1 MNIKKENIERIVLN
15 IGILL
20 LLFIILNIL
29 TTTVFQ
35 IVNIAMSSA
44 NITVSSI
51 LTIGIFLLLNRK
63 RINKKNCYLYIGS
76 IVITLLIFIIGSMY
90 MGKIYDYSCDG
101 NFYHKTAIGVIKEG
115 WNPLYENSADF
126 CKEINSEIEDKGQ
139 FLWVDHYP
147 KATWNFAASIYSITN
162 NIESGKVITLLLM
175 CSIMCITYAYL
186 SNRFL
191 KSWQAILIA
200 IVLAFNPIVIS
211 QIFTYYVDGI
221 MGLLIYGIILFLIM
235 LTDKKFT
242 LLSDCEKWLL
252 LASEIILCMNIK
264 FTGVYFA
271 AIFSIIFYLF
281 WLIKSYKDKNLKED
295 IMKFTTKFAIIV
307 VIGLIVVGGS
317 TYLKNTIDHI
327 NPLYPLI
334 GEGKVDIVTTMQP
347 QSFGTKNRFVKL
359 FESIFSKSENITYPS
374 GDSPE
379 LKIPFSITEDEI
391 NTLGI
396 PDTRI
401 GGYGV
406 LFSGILIVSII
417 LIIYS
422 LIKIFKDNKILFKYI
437 IAILIGIG
445 ITTLFMG
452 EAWWARYSPQ
462 LYLIPIIAIFSMF
475 YISNTHK
482 KIFNKVIQNIF
493 ACIIIGLLL
502 VNVMF
507 FMYWRYKDLD
517 NNRTIKMSMENLK
530 TLSINNEV
538 EISFNETYYGGI
550 LYNLRDYGI
559 RYHLVDE
566 KESKD
571 NYAYNYQI
579 LY

>member
-1 MNIKKENIERIVLN
+1 MILHVMVISTIKLPS
-15 IGILL
+15 GL
-20 LLFIILNIL
+20 
-29 TTTVFQ
+29 
-35 IVNIAMSSA
+35 
-44 NITVSSI
+44 
-51 LTIGIFLLLNRK
+51 
-63 RINKKNCYLYIGS
+63 
-76 IVITLLIFIIGSMY
+76 
-90 MGKIYDYSCDG
+90 
-101 NFYHKTAIGVIKEG
+101 IKEG
-115 WNPLYENSADF
+115 WNPLYEDSADF
-126 CKEINSEIEDKGQ
+126 CEEINSEIQDKGQ
-139 FLWVDHYP
+139 FLWIDHYP
-147 KATWNFAASIYSITN
+147 KVTWNFAASIYTITN
-162 NIESGKVITLLLM
+162 NIESGKVITVLLM

-191 KSWQAILIA
+191 KFWQAAFIA
-200 IVLAFNPIVIS
+200 IVLTFNPIVIA

-235 LTDKKFT
+235 LTDKNFI
-242 LLSDCEKWLL
+242 LISECEKWLL

-281 WLIKSYKDKNLKED
+281 WLVKSYKEKNLKED
-295 IMKFTTKFAIIV
+295 IIKLTTKFAIIV

-347 QSFGTKNRFVKL
+347 QSFETKNRFVKL
-359 FESIFSKSENITYPS
+359 FESIFAKSENITYTS

-379 LKIPFSITEDEI
+379 LKIPFSITEEEI

-406 LFSGILIVSII
+406 LFSGILLVSII

-422 LIKIFKDNKILFKYI
+422 LVKIFKDSKTIFQYI

-462 LYLIPIIAIFSMF
+462 LYIISLIAIFNTF
-475 YISNTHK
+475 YISNK
-482 KIFNKVIQNIF
+482 CKAKPVKVMGNIIAF
-493 ACIIIGLLL
+493 ILVILLL
-502 VNVMF
+502 INVMF
-507 FMYWRYKDLD
+507 FVYWRYKDLY
-517 NNRTIKMSMENLK
+517 NNRAVKMSMEDLK
-530 TLSINNEV
+530 ALSTNQET
-538 EISFNETYYGGI
+538 EISFNEVYYWGI

-559 RYHLVDE
+559 RYNLVDD
-566 KESKD
+566 KEFKS